1 MIQVK
6 FNDKAK
12 QVLADTLD
20 LSGSVVVTELPQV
33 GEEHTIYELHTT
45 TPSII
50 SYWIYVNG
58 EWVNI
63 DENLEFETQEKTV
76 SPSTNTQKITPDEGY
91 DGLSKVIVNAVTNAI
106 DKNIVSGNI
115 KKDVAILGVTG
126 TYDGETVELQDK
138 TVSPTTVSQEVEA
151 DVDYDGLGKVTVEAI
166 ELQDKTV
173 SPTTTK
179 QEVLADENYDGL
191 SKVTIEAIE
200 LQNKEISPST
210 SSQSVIP
217 DKGYDGLREVT
228 VNAIALQD
236 KTVTPDAVRQ
246 EITYDSNY
254 NGLGKVIVEAVEPV
268 ELQDKTVTPTTE
280 IQRVTADEDYY
291 GLSKVTVEAVELQ
304 DKVTKPTTSSQ
315 EVVPDKGYVG
325 LGKVTIDGI
334 NLQDKTVSP
343 TTNTQKIVADE
354 NYDGLGKVTINAVTN
369 TIDSNIKSENIKK
382 DVSILGVTGTYEGID
397 EIPVPSTSLGVT
409 YSNLR
414 IEHPNVPNV
423 NEAVDIYYSEEKLEI
438 NDYYVFYPETEEP
451 EPKVAYATVSGLPQ
465 LTSEV
470 HDFVLTIHPKMDVDT
485 ETDRLSISVNGRNV
499 YQSQWKQEIPPEI
512 TVSVEGISQIEIDV
526 VQLPL

>member
-1 MIQVK
+1 MTQVK

-91 DGLSKVIVNAVTNAI
+91 DGLSKVTVNAVTNDI
-106 DKNIVSGNI
+106 DENIVSGNI

-126 TYDGETVELQDK
+126 TYDGET
-138 TVSPTTVSQEVEA
+138 
-151 DVDYDGLGKVTVEAI
+151 I

-217 DKGYDGLREVT
+217 DKGYDGLRKVT

-254 NGLGKVIVEAVEPV
+254 NGLGKVIVEAVTNAI
-268 ELQDKTVTPTTE
+268 DK
-280 IQRVTADEDYY
+280 
-291 GLSKVTVEAVELQ
+291 
-304 DKVTKPTTSSQ
+304 
-315 EVVPDKGYVG
+315 
-325 LGKVTIDGI
+325 
-334 NLQDKTVSP
+334 
-343 TTNTQKIVADE
+343 
-354 NYDGLGKVTINAVTN
+354 
-369 TIDSNIKSENIKK
+369 NIKAENIKK
-382 DVSILGVTGTYEGID
+382 DVSILGVTGTYENID

-414 IEHPNVPNV
+414 IEHPNVLNI
-423 NEAVDIYYSEEKLEI
+423 NEAVDIYYGEEKLEI
-438 NDYYVFYPETEEP
+438 NDYYVFYRETLEEP
-451 EPKVAYATVSGLPQ
+451 EPNVAYATVSGLPQ

-499 YQSQWKQEIPPEI
+499 YQSQWRQEIPPEI

-526 VQLPL
+526 AQLPS

>member
-76 SPSTNTQKITPDEGY
+76 SPSTNTQKITPDEG
-91 DGLSKVIVNAVTNAI
+91 
-106 DKNIVSGNI
+106 
-115 KKDVAILGVTG
+115 
-126 TYDGETVELQDK
+126 
-138 TVSPTTVSQEVEA
+138 
-151 DVDYDGLGKVTVEAI
+151 
-166 ELQDKTV
+166 
-173 SPTTTK
+173 
-179 QEVLADENYDGL
+179 YDGL

-343 TTNTQKIVADE
+343 NTISLEITPDT
-354 NYDGLGKVTINAVTN
+354 NYDGLSKVTINAVTN
-369 TIDSNIKSENIKK
+369 AIDKNIKAGNIKKDVAFLGVAGTYEGEAVEFQDNTVSPTTECQNVTADEGYDGLGTVIVNSVTSAIDQNIIAENIKK
-382 DVSILGVTGTYEGID
+382 DISILGVTGTYEGIE
-397 EIPVPSTSLGVT
+397 EIGKLNTITLPIESVTGGGVGVIPLSKVHFYLENKELDLVTIDSSNGDKERGYLVVPLLDTDDATYSLHIVFDNDVIFGSD
-409 YSNLR
+409 SNLR
-414 IEHPNVPNV
+414 NQPIFVAVEDDGPHINIESSSR
-423 NEAVDIYYSEEKLEI
+423 EYD
-438 NDYYVFYPETEEP
+438 
-451 EPKVAYATVSGLPQ
+451 
-465 LTSEV
+465 
-470 HDFVLTIHPKMDVDT
+470 LTIFVGT
-485 ETDRLSISVNGRNV
+485 LRLFNSTLN
-499 YQSQWKQEIPPEI
+499 
-512 TVSVEGISQIEIDV
+512 
-526 VQLPL
+526 